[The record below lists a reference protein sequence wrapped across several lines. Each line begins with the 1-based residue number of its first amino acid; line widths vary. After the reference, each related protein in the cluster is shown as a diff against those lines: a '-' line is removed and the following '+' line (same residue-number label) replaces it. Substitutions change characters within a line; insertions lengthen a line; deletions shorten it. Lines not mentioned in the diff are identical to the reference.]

1 LYGDFEILEN
11 HPHTFTIT
19 AIQYL
24 YNTHSLMEGRRGFRK
39 PNIAPSKP
47 SKRCRSPSSP
57 SPPFRPR
64 STSQPSPK
72 RRRGSY
78 NPQLTTQEKLD
89 NIIGCIRKYR
99 WSFGD
104 FIRHLVLENSRHNY
118 APALIEA
125 IWRDKE
131 VIQKLQEDPSFGDAT
146 IVAGSALVAPVEAYK
161 HELTALESTSTFGRY
176 TRTLEFNDIQIEK
189 VYSELRSLAPKL
201 LDLMENLFA
210 PARKERRD
218 QAPRQ
223 EESLYGHY
231 MLVFSIICFTRRRNT
246 CDNIPKL
253 LGLYFQSMGTKRRVQ
268 QTLSG
273 LGVSEAYQTI
283 TKLNDAIAADA
294 LEHLATAGKRP
305 DIIVVYDNFDYKENV
320 THQRMGDTGTMR
332 NVTTGKLIYGRC
344 MPPDGLRQD
353 MLNEQVQLSL
363 KDVMLAPGN
372 IYDETQKQISMFCI
386 HNTVRQQFPNAIAD
400 IYRLSPCSEIS
411 MPRINV
417 LKAEKTHHFS
427 LGPIPHN
434 EGTTKGTYDVLET
447 IFVEQFHREPK
458 DFEEMLILLFGD
470 QKTASIIRGI
480 INERRETASAYDS
493 HRWILPLSAF
503 FHLRQTFLW
512 MIQKQH
518 FGGEARSKDEHGH
531 RDTPSTLYHNMNFW
545 NRKDIPANNA
555 PLHLLE
561 ELVLHSFEAR
571 IIALLYVQLR
581 KRDIDIENEDAINDY
596 IRHLSIVDYLSLI
609 NEVYAEA
616 FSKDVQQPSKAK
628 ETAKND
634 IEKAKKDARKRAKTL
649 QAAQNSDAIT
659 PTEIQ
664 IDEEFTNHIHF
675 MQQAETYFTL
685 KYAIKHADVGLIKRV
700 ISRCCV
706 YFSGSNH
713 SNYAFEMLNFQRL
726 LATEAASP
734 ELKQAIL
741 ANSLV
746 NLQGKEDTW
755 FEIDLLNEL
764 LNLSLKEILWTRRN
778 STFSLDL
785 LFQRCALTASYTGE
799 LRACIERLFGEN
811 TNSSHTAK
819 EHAVDVRN
827 LAYEMS
833 KDSMIKRTKREV
845 GHKTTNIIAKGLLNL
860 FKGGI
865 TRFNQK
871 ATYAREQL
879 APAADENIDMD
890 DE

>member
-1 LYGDFEILEN
+1 
-11 HPHTFTIT
+11 
-19 AIQYL
+19 
-24 YNTHSLMEGRRGFRK
+24 M
-39 PNIAPSKP
+39 
-47 SKRCRSPSSP
+47 
-57 SPPFRPR
+57 
-64 STSQPSPK
+64 
-72 RRRGSY
+72 
-78 NPQLTTQEKLD
+78 
-89 NIIGCIRKYR
+89 
-99 WSFGD
+99 
-104 FIRHLVLENSRHNY
+104 
-118 APALIEA
+118 
-125 IWRDKE
+125 
-131 VIQKLQEDPSFGDAT
+131 
-146 IVAGSALVAPVEAYK
+146 
-161 HELTALESTSTFGRY
+161 
-176 TRTLEFNDIQIEK
+176 
-189 VYSELRSLAPKL
+189 
-201 LDLMENLFA
+201 
-210 PARKERRD
+210 
-218 QAPRQ
+218 
-223 EESLYGHY
+223 
-231 MLVFSIICFTRRRNT
+231 
-246 CDNIPKL
+246 
-253 LGLYFQSMGTKRRVQ
+253 
-268 QTLSG
+268 
-273 LGVSEAYQTI
+273 
-283 TKLNDAIAADA
+283 
-294 LEHLATAGKRP
+294 
-305 DIIVVYDNFDYKENV
+305 
-320 THQRMGDTGTMR
+320 
-332 NVTTGKLIYGRC
+332 
-344 MPPDGLRQD
+344 
-353 MLNEQVQLSL
+353 
-363 KDVMLAPGN
+363 
-372 IYDETQKQISMFCI
+372 
-386 HNTVRQQFPNAIAD
+386 
-400 IYRLSPCSEIS
+400 
-411 MPRINV
+411 
-417 LKAEKTHHFS
+417 
-427 LGPIPHN
+427 
-434 EGTTKGTYDVLET
+434 
-447 IFVEQFHREPK
+447 
-458 DFEEMLILLFGD
+458 
-470 QKTASIIRGI
+470 
-480 INERRETASAYDS
+480 
-493 HRWILPLSAF
+493 
-503 FHLRQTFLW
+503 
-512 MIQKQH
+512 
-518 FGGEARSKDEHGH
+518 
-531 RDTPSTLYHNMNFW
+531 
-545 NRKDIPANNA
+545 
-555 PLHLLE
+555 
-561 ELVLHSFEAR
+561 
-571 IIALLYVQLR
+571 
-581 KRDIDIENEDAINDY
+581 
-596 IRHLSIVDYLSLI
+596 
-609 NEVYAEA
+609 